1 MSFLIFIVGI
11 LLGWKF
17 REYTAVRKMQKM
29 MKRAE
34 EETSKPPI
42 NKITVN
48 IEKHNNMFYLF
59 NKETDEF
66 VIQGKT
72 KEEILENLKKRFGN
86 VDMVF
91 HATSENIKEVGFK

>member
-1 MSFLIFIVGI
+1 
-11 LLGWKF
+11 
-17 REYTAVRKMQKM
+17 
-29 MKRAE
+29 
-34 EETSKPPI
+34 
-42 NKITVN
+42 
-48 IEKHNNMFYLF
+48 MFYLF